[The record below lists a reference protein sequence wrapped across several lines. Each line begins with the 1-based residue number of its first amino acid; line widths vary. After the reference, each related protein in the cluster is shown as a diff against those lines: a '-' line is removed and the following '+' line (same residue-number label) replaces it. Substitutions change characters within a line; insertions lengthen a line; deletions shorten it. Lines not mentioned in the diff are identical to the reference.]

1 MARARNIKPGFYK
14 NEDLAECSI
23 YARFIF
29 PGLWMLGDRVGRM
42 EDRPKRIKGEL
53 LPYDNVDVDPLLDE
67 LQARGFILR
76 YAVDGVRYIQIL
88 KFSEHQT
95 PHVREQASTIPAPEG
110 FVSST
115 PSKVEGTTLEV
126 LSTALDVPST
136 DLDGGSPS
144 PRSPDS
150 LNPSS
155 LNPDSPTTAS
165 SPDDVRKCP
174 VGSIVDLY
182 HELMP
187 INPRLKVLNESRKSA
202 IRARWEQAAKL
213 DCKPFGY
220 ATRSAG
226 LAAWRRF
233 FEVCAESKFLTG
245 QVQPTAGKKRFL
257 ADIDFIFS
265 PAGFAKTLENK
276 YHRDEP

>member
-29 PGLWMLGDRVGRM
+29 PGLWMLGDRMGRM
-42 EDRPKRIKGEL
+42 EDRPKRIKCEL

-67 LQARGFILR
+67 LQAGGFILR
-76 YAVDGVRYIQIL
+76 YTVDGVRYIQIL
-88 KFSEHQT
+88 KFLEHQT

-110 FVSST
+110 FT
-115 PSKVEGTTLEV
+115 PSTTSTV
-126 LSTALDVPST
+126 GITALDVPST
-136 DLDGGSPS
+136 TLGMPSTDLDDGESS

-155 LNPDSPTTAS
+155 LNPSTTTSPSA
-165 SPDDVRKCP
+165 DDVRQCP
-174 VGSIVDLY
+174 TGSLVNLY

-187 INPRLKVLNESRKSA
+187 NNPRVKVLGKARISA
-202 IRARWEQAAKL
+202 IKARWLEAAKL
-213 DCKPFGY
+213 EAEPFGY

-226 LAAWRRF
+226 LAAWRQF
-233 FEVCAESKFLTG
+233 FGICAESKFLTG
-245 QVQPTAGKKRFL
+245 LSPPTPGKPAFV
-257 ADIDFIFS
+257 ADIDFLFS
-265 PAGFAKTLENK
+265 PSGFAKTLENK
-276 YHRDEP
+276 YHRDAT